1 MRHLP
6 PRIVDGLAGAL
17 FARGAASARAA
28 AGERTRGG
36 GVLCLWLVAFPPPTI
51 DVGGTLRRVV
61 HAPAAGTAPSHWRDR
76 PALDVPKEGGVEP
89 LVWKL
94 RVSMLWIFLGVGQ
107 LAAILAAVLLPDV
120 LSEVMA
126 TGEFEGMTVDNNL
139 WAFFMIVFTLLPL
152 AMAFLTLALRD
163 PVNRYA
169 NGILGVLIA
178 GSWAFDVVEHLVG
191 GEISGGIVICGAGAI
206 AGLLIVWHAWRW
218 PRPAEQELEDRRPA
232 AKPEHRA
239 AGTA

>member
-1 MRHLP
+1 
-6 PRIVDGLAGAL
+6 
-17 FARGAASARAA
+17 
-28 AGERTRGG
+28 
-36 GVLCLWLVAFPPPTI
+36 
-51 DVGGTLRRVV
+51 
-61 HAPAAGTAPSHWRDR
+61 
-76 PALDVPKEGGVEP
+76 VEP

-94 RVSMLWIFLGVGQ
+94 RVSMLWILLGVAQ
-107 LAAILAAVLLPDV
+107 LAAILAAVLVPDV

-169 NGILGVLIA
+169 NAVLGVLFA
-178 GSWAFDVVEHLVG
+178 VSWAFDVAEHLVG
-191 GEISGGIVICGAGAI
+191 GEISGGIVLCGTGAI
-206 AGLLIVWHAWRW
+206 AGLLIVWHAWKW
-218 PRPAEQELEDRRPA
+218 PKPAEQGLGDRRPA
-232 AKPEHRA
+232 ARPEHPA

>member
-1 MRHLP
+1 ME
-6 PRIVDGLAGAL
+6 
-17 FARGAASARAA
+17 S
-28 AGERTRGG
+28 
-36 GVLCLWLVAFPPPTI
+36 
-51 DVGGTLRRVV
+51 
-61 HAPAAGTAPSHWRDR
+61 
-76 PALDVPKEGGVEP
+76 

-107 LAAILAAVLLPDV
+107 LTAILAAVLLPDV
-120 LSEVMA
+120 LDEVIA
-126 TGEFEGMTVDNNL
+126 TGVFEGMKVDNNL

-169 NGILGVLIA
+169 NAILGVLIA
-178 GSWAFDVVEHLVG
+178 ASWAFDVVEHLVG
-191 GEISGGIVICGAGAI
+191 GEINGGVVICGMGAV

-218 PRPAEQELEDRRPA
+218 PKEAEKELEDRRSA